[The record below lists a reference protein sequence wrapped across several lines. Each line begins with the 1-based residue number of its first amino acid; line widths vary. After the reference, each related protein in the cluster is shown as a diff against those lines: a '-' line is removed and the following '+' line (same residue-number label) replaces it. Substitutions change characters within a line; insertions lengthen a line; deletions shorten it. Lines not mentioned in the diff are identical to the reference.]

1 MSNPGGKGSSPRPLS
16 VSQQQYAQRWDAIFG
31 KDNPFIVISKL
42 QKFEFSNVS
51 NTESWNASDM
61 LKNDAVFDMSE
72 KRAEESTEIMQ
83 DSPEIRRVFE
93 GDDNE

>member
-31 KDNPFIVISKL
+31 KDLS
-42 QKFEFSNVS
+42 
-51 NTESWNASDM
+51 
-61 LKNDAVFDMSE
+61 MSE

-83 DSPEIRRVFE
+83 DSAEIRRVFE
-93 GDDNE
+93 RDDDDSQ